1 MFEEPI
7 QMESTEGHLWGSSL
21 SVQIVMNRLRMAL
34 SIRKSAETD
43 WFSSSVLCL
52 KNGGMQRVLKI
63 NKFFINLI
71 QQFK

>member
-7 QMESTEGHLWGSSL
+7 QIELILGHLVGSSF
-21 SVQIVMNRLRMAL
+21 SVQIVMNFDKISL

-63 NKFFINLI
+63 N
-71 QQFK
+71 